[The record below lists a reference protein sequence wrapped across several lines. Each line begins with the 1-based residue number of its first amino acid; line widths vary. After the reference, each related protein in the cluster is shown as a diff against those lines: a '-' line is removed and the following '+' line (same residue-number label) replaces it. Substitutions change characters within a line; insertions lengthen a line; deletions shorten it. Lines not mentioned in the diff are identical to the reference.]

1 MVLAVGTMSGRVRA
15 RRAGRQL
22 SSVRVEGSSGT
33 RVQRSAPVLD
43 EDDLLFGCWDPRVSE
58 VVEAV
63 KDFWTLG
70 CVIVYPGARSPGLW
84 KAMTRVV

>member
-1 MVLAVGTMSGRVRA
+1 M
-15 RRAGRQL
+15 
-22 SSVRVEGSSGT
+22 
-33 RVQRSAPVLD
+33 LD
-43 EDDLLFGCWDPRVSE
+43 EDDLLFGCRDPRVSE